1 MKNYSIYI
9 LTLSFILAS
18 CGGGGGGSESAPE
31 PIAPPPPPTVS
42 ISANPT
48 TLLVN
53 DSVTL
58 TWSSTNANR
67 CIAGG
72 EWSGEKDTSGEES
85 LIVTNDGELIYSI
98 TCSSG
103 TGSVT
108 SEAVITA
115 NPVNQ
120 TGKYTYED
128 GSYVYIEAE
137 QGNLFNTPL
146 DWNFSFRKS
155 GRYFY
160 PGSGTWVEEGFFG
173 NRIISCTNAN
183 LNGDD
188 HPDLITQ
195 SNIMWQPQP
204 TAPEADLQNPESRP
218 RVQFFLN
225 SGDGFFKSSDELF
238 KDNENH
244 YRISSYKRIYKA
256 DLNNDGLDDVI
267 TPSAAVGWSV
277 TNKIADNGLLILMS
291 SPDGTY
297 EDKTQLIDY
306 PTIVRD
312 RGDFTEDVLAFTTQ
326 AIGILDMNGD
336 GWKDIALLQ
345 MPSEEQFKN
354 YGSVPMVFLNNQ
366 AESFEPWE
374 DFDMGEEPFNNTNWL
389 PEWKDARDS
398 LVADFDGDGDQD
410 WFILCRMECF
420 HETSPLFSANRNNG
434 FILKNN
440 EGHFIREDIVF
451 FPPGPFGEINKTDS
465 MAVGDVNGDLLPDIV
480 IATGKI
486 EPYYANRYIQI
497 LINDG
502 EQLVDETDS
511 RIENIRTDFNGEAE
525 GNLYLIDYDQDG
537 DLDIFDYQNNVRD
550 GINVGL
556 ISGEDQDNKF
566 PYWPNGGALFLNDG
580 SGNFS
585 YLEDQTNTGKLP
597 ESFEAWRIAMFNQPD
612 NVCPVFFG
620 EDFGWGWGLTG
631 SPGDAIYDHPDKPE
645 GEVYIDFVPE
655 EVATLRKVNTQDNF
669 RQE

>member
-9 LTLSFILAS
+9 LTLSLILAS

-389 PEWKDARDS
+389 PEWKDPRDS
-398 LVADFDGDGDQD
+398 QVADFDGDGDQD

-451 FPPGPFGEINKTDS
+451 SPQG
-465 MAVGDVNGDLLPDIV
+465 LL
-480 IATGKI
+480 A
-486 EPYYANRYIQI
+486 R
-497 LINDG
+497 
-502 EQLVDETDS
+502 
-511 RIENIRTDFNGEAE
+511 
-525 GNLYLIDYDQDG
+525 
-537 DLDIFDYQNNVRD
+537 
-550 GINVGL
+550 
-556 ISGEDQDNKF
+556 
-566 PYWPNGGALFLNDG
+566 
-580 SGNFS
+580 
-585 YLEDQTNTGKLP
+585 
-597 ESFEAWRIAMFNQPD
+597 
-612 NVCPVFFG
+612 
-620 EDFGWGWGLTG
+620 
-631 SPGDAIYDHPDKPE
+631 
-645 GEVYIDFVPE
+645 
-655 EVATLRKVNTQDNF
+655 
-669 RQE
+669 